1 MELKNSGHMPDPS
14 LSREEMEELQ
24 ERIAADAVFEN
35 RFDFS
40 LDGVQDLKVAGVDQA
55 FLDDRAVSG
64 VVILRDGE
72 VVERA
77 HATASLEIPYM
88 PGLLAFREAPAMI
101 KALEKLSIEP
111 DLLMLDGSGRIH
123 FRQAG
128 IAVHVGVLFDVPAV
142 GVAKSLLCGERESPT
157 RDLAEGGA
165 VRILAGDR
173 MDASKGTHV
182 GYAYQSRQ
190 FESDSRSIN
199 PLYLSPGHRTD
210 EDASLDVVRSF
221 CEGYKLP
228 EPVRLADRY
237 VGEKKQD
244 L

>member
-1 MELKNSGHMPDPS
+1 MELKNSDLMPDNS
-14 LSREEMEELQ
+14 LSRGEMEELQ

-35 RFDFS
+35 RFGSFPE
-40 LDGVQDLKVAGVDQA
+40 DLKVLNVVGVDQA

-64 VVILRDGE
+64 VVVVQEGE
-72 VVERA
+72 VVERV
-77 HATASLEIPYM
+77 HAAEPLEMPYI
-88 PGLLAFREAPAMI
+88 PGLLAFREAPAI
-101 KALEKLSIEP
+101 VSALEKLSLEP

-128 IAVHVGVLFDVPAV
+128 IAVHIGVLFDVPAV
-142 GVAKSLLCGERESPT
+142 GVAKNLLCGEQEST
-157 RDLAEGGA
+157 TEGMEEGRA
-165 VRILAGDR
+165 VSILADEK
-173 MDASKGTHV
+173 MNTDIGTHV

-190 FESDSRSIN
+190 FENSSRTIN
-199 PLYLSPGHRTD
+199 PLYISPGHRLD
-210 EDASLDVVRSF
+210 EDSTLDVVRSF